1 LTRRKKCVGNSYPSC
16 ATVDLGSDG
25 NPVPPRP
32 TGLHTG
38 NGKLGDGLAYLLWQA
53 GVGRIAA
60 PGTAGQFRPH
70 LVSLGFP
77 LGRLHLVA
85 SRAGDLG
92 EIVVVA
98 G

>member
-1 LTRRKKCVGNSYPSC
+1 VGWEFLSELC
-16 ATVDLGSDG
+16 D
-25 NPVPPRP
+25 
-32 TGLHTG
+32 
-38 NGKLGDGLAYLLWQA
+38 DGLGLGWQSGTSQASLHAGHCKPGDDLDYLLGQA

-60 PGTAGQFRPH
+60 PGTADQFRLH

-77 LGRLHLVA
+77 LGRLRLVT

-92 EIVVVA
+92 EIVVVD

>member
-1 LTRRKKCVGNSYPSC
+1 LIGRKKVGWEFLSELC
-16 ATVDLGSDG
+16 HGGLGFG
-25 NPVPPRP
+25 WELRAAQ
-32 TGLHTG
+32 TGLYAG
-38 NGKLGDGLAYLLWQA
+38 YGKPGDGLDHLLGQA